1 MCNVI
6 TQFINTYYNFSI
18 WLFNGNHHICLFS
31 TSKHQVTLW
40 WRLWQWDA
48 VFSLHLI
55 FGALRTV
62 GVCDRETADGFSS
75 AVGESGHAL
84 TGRWKMIC
92 SPNHIYHPNTI
103 WVPSHVHASAQTHA
117 NSPTCTCALIHLL
130 GEQQGQE
137 VWGLIER
144 THGAT
149 VTLTVK
155 VFIRGRWLIDYATAN
170 VTKRIWA
177 FWKDSFCAK
186 LHPP

>member
-1 MCNVI
+1 ME
-6 TQFINTYYNFSI
+6 T
-18 WLFNGNHHICLFS
+18 
-31 TSKHQVTLW
+31 VTV
-40 WRLWQWDA
+40 RCC
-48 VFSLHLI
+48 VFFTPHFWSSSYS
-55 FGALRTV
+55 RC
-62 GVCDRETADGFSS
+62 VCDRETADGFSS
-75 AVGESGHAL
+75 AVGESGRAL

-103 WVPSHVHASAQTHA
+103 WVPSHVHASAQTHG
-117 NSPTCTCALIHLL
+117 NSPTCTCALMHLL

-155 VFIRGRWLIDYATAN
+155 VFIRGRWLVDYATAN

-177 FWKDSFCAK
+177 FWKNSICAK
-186 LHPP
+186 LRPPKSLRQNLNNEDRDWFTCAVFIMLFLSVLTQLVIL